1 VRISLTISSSAS
13 TLCNLR
19 AVITLL
25 AGASGDNSASFSSAA
40 GGGGEDDDDA
50 DRV

>member
-1 VRISLTISSSAS
+1 
-13 TLCNLR
+13 
-19 AVITLL
+19 LL
-25 AGASGDNSASFSSAA
+25 AGASGDNSVSFSSAA